1 MRTASAVFRASSL
14 ELIRNLTCP
23 DEGSTK
29 LGGVHFVRCIRTDLT
44 GQPRGFQSEV
54 VRQQLRAL
62 AVIDTARARQK
73 GYSHRISFGEFIRRY
88 SR

>member
-14 ELIRNLTCP
+14 EVMRSLASGQKDSSGTS
-23 DEGSTK
+23 GT
-29 LGGVHFVRCIRTDLT
+29 HFVRCVRADLS
-44 GQPRGFQSEV
+44 GEPLGFQPEI

-73 GYSHRISFGEFIRRY
+73 GYSHRVTFPEFIRR
-88 SR
+88 

>member
-14 ELIRNLTCP
+14 EVMRSLASGQKDSSGASGTHFIRC
-23 DEGSTK
+23 
-29 LGGVHFVRCIRTDLT
+29 VRADLS
-44 GQPRGFQSEV
+44 GQALGFQSEI

-73 GYSHRISFGEFIRRY
+73 GYSHRVTFSEFIRR
-88 SR
+88 